1 MAVTLKAG
9 RYQEPDAPTAAE
21 TVVGPLA
28 GREGYVFG
36 FWQVRPLP
44 RDGSETLTRL
54 LDEHLALLAEEVG
67 PGANVQHKFERFLR
81 ALNDSLAVHVRDG
94 SLSVPVGH
102 VHAMVGVACEGA
114 LFFSGMGDLSALFL
128 HRRSDG
134 QYQVYNLFRSIQTEQ
149 TLPSWEKPFA
159 VVLDGDL
166 NPGDILCISNNDLQR
181 QVPQDELNRYLS
193 SLPPVSATE
202 KIRQHFPARTDLSL
216 LILQAIETGA
226 HSMERAVARGESS
239 VERLVE
245 NEAETERLL
254 ADQGPSLIGALKARL
269 ARWKE
274 TRVNGVKRPGLVRV
288 VGAIKTVLRF
298 AISFFVWSKK
308 TGMALAKVRSRADFI
323 NTFKSHSHGLLETV
337 RNRVRRVPPS
347 SRYLLAAAGLLGIAL
362 FVGINV
368 LSSSQAKL
376 KADEAYRAQVVSAE
390 EKRDQAAAAL
400 IYREDDRARA
410 LYKEVQAI
418 ADVLPTD
425 TPERLAV
432 ADRLKADVLSGLD
445 QIRHVVNIPNPPVA
459 ADLSAMGGDLRGGT
473 ALATFGKD
481 LYAFGSDKKAYRYD
495 PANKTFA
502 RVDATL
508 GEVGTAVATVETTKD
523 VLYLD
528 SRPGISRFD
537 PANKQLQV
545 TDLKPGTNTWADL
558 VEYSN
563 RLYVLSPSAGQVV
576 RYAIN
581 DRGFDNGTNWIKAK
595 SSDLSQAVSLA
606 IDGTIYILR
615 PDGTAVRFATGNEVG
630 WALQPADPPVTGAT
644 DIWTNADSTFVYVL
658 DPAGKRL
665 LVYAKE
671 SGAFVSQ
678 YVSEAFTDLKD
689 FHVDETARTLYLLSG
704 SKLFAIAATHLK

>member
-1 MAVTLKAG
+1 MSVTLKAG

-21 TVVGPLA
+21 TILGPLA

-44 RDGSETLTRL
+44 RDGSEALTLL
-54 LDEHLALLAEEVG
+54 IEEHLALLANDVT
-67 PGANVQHKFERFLR
+67 PGAHVQHKFERFLR
-81 ALNDSLAVHVRDG
+81 GLNEALAAKVREG
-94 SLSVPVGH
+94 GLPVPVGH
-102 VHAMVGVACEGA
+102 VHAIVGVVCEDA

-128 HRRSDG
+128 HRRADG

-159 VVLDGDL
+159 VVLDGDVH
-166 NPGDILCISNNDLQR
+166 PGDALCVSNHDLPRAIQ
-181 QVPQDELNRYLS
+181 PDELNRYLS
-193 SLPPVSATE
+193 SLPPVSAME

-216 LILQAIETGA
+216 LILQAVETGIHA
-226 HSMERAVARGESS
+226 MNRATPRGEAA
-239 VERLVE
+239 VEQMVE
-245 NEAETERLL
+245 TEAETDRLL
-254 ADQGPSLIGALKARL
+254 ADQGPSLIGAIRTRVS
-269 ARWKE
+269 RWQE
-274 TRVNGVKRPGLVRV
+274 ARVNGVRRPGFVRV
-288 VGAIKTVLRF
+288 VGVFKTVLRVL
-298 AISFFVWSKK
+298 ISLFLWMRKL
-308 TGMALAKVRSRADFI
+308 GGALAKVRSRTEFI
-323 NTFKSHSHGLLETV
+323 NTFKSQSHGFVETI

-347 SRYLLAAAGLLGIAL
+347 SRYLLAAAAMLGLAL
-362 FVGINV
+362 VIGINV
-368 LSSSQAKL
+368 LSASQARL
-376 KADEAYRAQVVSAE
+376 KADETYRVQVISAE

-418 ADVLPTD
+418 AAALPTD
-425 TPERLAV
+425 TPERKAV
-432 ADRLKADVLSGLD
+432 VDRLLADVISGFD

-459 ADLSAMGGDLRGGT
+459 ADLAALGGDLRGGT

-495 PANKTFA
+495 APTKSFL
-502 RVDATL
+502 RVDATV
-508 GEVGTAVATVETTKD
+508 GEVGTAVATVETAKD
-523 VLYLD
+523 ILYLD

-545 TDLKPGTNTWADL
+545 TDLKPGSVTWADL

-563 RLYVLSPSAGQVV
+563 RLYVLSPSLGQVV

-581 DRGFDNGTNWIKAK
+581 DRGFDGGSNWIKAK
-595 SSDLSQAVSLA
+595 SSDLSTAVSLA
-606 IDGTIYILR
+606 IDGTVYVLR

-644 DIWTNADSTFVYVL
+644 DIWTNVDSTFVYVL

-671 SGAFVSQ
+671 SGAFTSQ
-678 YVSEAFTDLKD
+678 YYSDAFTDLKD
-689 FHVDETARTLYLLSG
+689 FHVDEAARTMYLLSG

>member
-1 MAVTLKAG
+1 MPVTLKAG

-44 RDGSETLTRL
+44 RNGSDALTAL
-54 LDEHLALLAEEVG
+54 LDEHLALLAEDVT

-81 ALNDSLAVHVRDG
+81 SLNEALAARVRDG
-94 SLSVPVGH
+94 GLDIPVGH

-128 HRRSDG
+128 HRRADG

-149 TLPSWEKPFA
+149 TLPNWEKPFA

-166 NPGDILCISNNDLQR
+166 NPGDALCISNNDLQR
-181 QVPQDELNRYLS
+181 YVPQDELNRYLS

-216 LILQAIETGA
+216 LILQAVESGFHA
-226 HSMERAVARGESS
+226 MERATPRGESS
-239 VERLVE
+239 VERMVE
-245 NEAETERLL
+245 NEAETDRLL
-254 ADQGPSLIGALKARL
+254 EDQGPSLIGALKARL

-274 TRVNGVKRPGLVRV
+274 ARVSGVRRPGLVRV
-288 VGAIKTVLRF
+288 VGGIKTALRLL
-298 AISFFVWSKK
+298 ISLFLWIRKM
-308 TGMALAKVRSRADFI
+308 GGALAKVRSRAEFI
-323 NTFKSHSHGLLETV
+323 DAFKGQGRGLLETI

-347 SRYLLAAAGLLGIAL
+347 SRYLLAAAGMLGIAL
-362 FVGINV
+362 VVGVNV
-368 LSSSQAKL
+368 LSRSQARL

-410 LYKEVQAI
+410 LYKEVLAI
-418 ADVLPTD
+418 ADALPTD
-425 TPERLAV
+425 TPERQAV
-432 ADRLKADVLSGLD
+432 ADRLHADVTSGLD

-459 ADLSAMGGDLRGGT
+459 ADLSALGGDLRGGT
-473 ALATFGKD
+473 ALASFGKD
-481 LYAFGSDKKAYRYD
+481 LYAFGTDRKAYRYD
-495 PANKTFA
+495 AATKAFA
-502 RVDATL
+502 RVDAAV
-508 GEVGTAVATVETTKD
+508 GDVGTAVAAVETAKD

-528 SRPGISRFD
+528 SRPGLSRFD

-545 TDLKPGTNTWADL
+545 TDLKPGAATWADL

-563 RLYVLSPSAGQVV
+563 RLYILSPSAGQVV
-576 RYAIN
+576 RYSIN
-581 DRGFDNGTNWIKAK
+581 DRGFDGGSNWIKAK

-606 IDGTIYILR
+606 IDGTVYVLR

-644 DIWTNADSTFVYVL
+644 DIWTDADSNFVYVL

-678 YVSEAFTDLKD
+678 YVSDAFADLKD
-689 FHVDETARTLYLLSG
+689 FHVDESTRTIYLLSG

>member
-1 MAVTLKAG
+1 MSVTLKAG

-44 RDGSETLTRL
+44 RNGSEALTAL
-54 LDEHLALLAEEVG
+54 LDEHLALLAEDVT

-81 ALNDSLAVHVRDG
+81 SLNEGLAARVREGGLDI
-94 SLSVPVGH
+94 PVGH

-128 HRRSDG
+128 HRRPDG

-166 NPGDILCISNNDLQR
+166 NPGDALCISNNDLQR
-181 QVPQDELNRYLS
+181 FVPQDELNRYLS

-216 LILQAIETGA
+216 LILQASEIGA
-226 HSMERAVARGESS
+226 HMMDRATPRGESS
-239 VERLVE
+239 VERMVE
-245 NEAETERLL
+245 NEAETDRLL
-254 ADQGPSLIGALKARL
+254 ADQGPSLVGALKARL

-274 TRVNGVKRPGLVRV
+274 ARVSGVRRPGMVRV
-288 VGAIKTVLRF
+288 VGAIKTVLRVL
-298 AISFFVWSKK
+298 ISLFLWMRK
-308 TGMALAKVRSRADFI
+308 TGGALAKVRSRTEFI
-323 NTFKSHSHGLLETV
+323 HAFKSQGHGLLETL

-347 SRYLLAAAGLLGIAL
+347 SRYLLAAAGMLGIAL
-362 FVGINV
+362 LVGVNV
-368 LSSSQAKL
+368 LSRSQARL

-410 LYKEVQAI
+410 LYKEVQTI
-418 ADVLPTD
+418 ADALPSD
-425 TPERLAV
+425 TPERKAV
-432 ADRLKADVLSGLD
+432 ADRLHADVVSGLD

-459 ADLSAMGGDLRGGT
+459 ADLATMGGDLRGGT

-481 LYAFGSDKKAYRYD
+481 LYAFGSDRKAYRYD
-495 PANKTFA
+495 PGSKAFA
-502 RVDATL
+502 RVDAAV
-508 GEVGTAVATVETTKD
+508 GDVGTALATVETAKD

-576 RYAIN
+576 RYSIN
-581 DRGFDNGTNWIKAK
+581 DRGFDGGSNWIKAK

-606 IDGTIYILR
+606 IDGTVYVLR

-630 WALQPADPPVTGAT
+630 WALQVADPPVTGAT
-644 DIWTNADSTFVYVL
+644 DIWTDADSTFVYVL

-671 SGAFVSQ
+671 TGAFTSQ
-678 YVSEAFTDLKD
+678 YYSDAFADLKD
-689 FHVDETARTLYLLSG
+689 FHVDEAARTIYLLSG

>member
-44 RDGSETLTRL
+44 RDGSEILTRL
-54 LDEHLALLAEEVG
+54 LDEHLALLAEDVG

-81 ALNDSLAVHVRDG
+81 SLNESLALHVRDG
-94 SLSVPVGH
+94 SLSLPVGH

-128 HRRSDG
+128 HRRHDG

-181 QVPQDELNRYLS
+181 QVPPDELNRYLS
-193 SLPPVSATE
+193 SLPPISATE

-216 LILQAIETGA
+216 LILQATETGA
-226 HSMERAVARGESS
+226 HTLERAVARGESS

-245 NEAETERLL
+245 NEAETDRLL

-274 TRVNGVKRPGLVRV
+274 MRLNSVRRPGLVRV
-288 VGAIKTVLRF
+288 VGVIKTVLRF
-298 AISFFVWSKK
+298 GISFFVWAKK
-308 TGMALAKVRSRADFI
+308 MGMALAKVRSRADFI

-376 KADEAYRAQVVSAE
+376 KADEAYRAQVVMAE

-418 ADVLPTD
+418 AETLPTD

-459 ADLSAMGGDLRGGT
+459 ADLAVMGGDLRGGT

-508 GEVGTAVATVETTKD
+508 GEVGTAVATVETAKD
-523 VLYLD
+523 ILYLD

-537 PANKQLQV
+537 PTNKQLQV
-545 TDLKPGTNTWADL
+545 TDLKPGTNTWADI

-576 RYAIN
+576 RYSIN
-581 DRGFDNGTNWIKAK
+581 DRGFDNGANWIKAK

-606 IDGTIYILR
+606 IDGTIYVLR

-658 DPAGKRL
+658 DPVGKRL
-665 LVYAKE
+665 LVYVKE
-671 SGAFVSQ
+671 TGAFTSQ
-678 YVSEAFTDLKD
+678 YYSDAFTDLKD
-689 FHVDETARTLYLLSG
+689 FHVDEATRTLYLLSG